1 MRYRF
6 FLLFL
11 LLLGLLTTACSSPFS
26 QPGTTPIASNPAPIT
41 SGIRVLL
48 LPATGAGTPT
58 QATLNDAQTTLT
70 HRLAAFGFGNATVHE
85 LTSGGQLALQVEV
98 PHFGGDEKALL
109 NTLLGTGQC
118 AFWDTG
124 QSGLQNGTSFDPSQ
138 YTQSNG
144 GSNPVFTGA
153 DLDPSKLQVG
163 QDQQTGSYVIQFA
176 MKGAAFGRLSTFSS
190 SHIGDYLT
198 ITLDRKVMTS
208 AVIQSQLPGS
218 AEISG
223 NFTISQAK
231 AVVSVLKFPPLPM
244 TFQISSETTFQAE
257 IHNPMLMI

>member
-26 QPGTTPIASNPAPIT
+26 QPATTPIASTPAPIT

-58 QATLNDAQTTLT
+58 QATLNDAQATLT
-70 HRLAAFGFGNATVHE
+70 HRLTAFGFGNAIVQE
-85 LTSGGQLALQVEV
+85 RTSGSQTALQIEV

-109 NTLLGTGQC
+109 NTLLGTGQL
-118 AFWDTG
+118 AFWNTG
-124 QSGLQNGTSFDPSQ
+124 QSGLQNNSSFDPSQ
-138 YTQSNG
+138 YTQSNS

-153 DLDPSKLQVG
+153 DLDPSKLQIG
-163 QDQQTGSYVIQFA
+163 QDQQTGSYAIQFA
-176 MKGAAFGRLSTFSS
+176 MKGTAVGRLSTFSAN
-190 SHIGDYLT
+190 HIGDYLT
-198 ITLDRKVMTS
+198 ITLDKQVMTS
-208 AVIQSQLPGS
+208 AVIQSQLPGN

-223 NFTISQAK
+223 NFTIGQAK
-231 AVVSVLKFPPLPM
+231 AIVSVLKFPPLPM
-244 TFQISSETTFQAE
+244 TFQISSETTF
-257 IHNPMLMI
+257 